1 MLATG
6 CWARSHL
13 HLSLPLARWFNLP
26 QGRQKAQPTSVLEG
40 TVTHVGEQH
49 WWSPQEGRGDPGPQ
63 GGNNLTIGNAPC
75 EMTTVTKALGPWPL
89 KSVVADQEPCKHF
102 TQLIIFNNE
111 NIPYRYYF
119 KKASIISPRR
129 VMLLFLY
136 ISFQPFHIMYILICE
151 YIFYIRCV
159 CVYNTPLSG
168 NPFLKK

>member
-1 MLATG
+1 M
-6 CWARSHL
+6 
-13 HLSLPLARWFNLP
+13 
-26 QGRQKAQPTSVLEG
+26 AQPTTGQAEG
-40 TVTHVGEQH
+40 PTYLRSGRHSHTRGWTALME
-49 WWSPQEGRGDPGPQ
+49 PAGRRGDPGPQ

-136 ISFQPFHIMYILICE
+136 ISFQHFHIMYIVICE